1 MNGASIHDNKTT
13 FSNGSAIKVAGEN
26 GIFYFNSGEIYNNEN
41 NNPSGVGGTVYI
53 TSKATI
59 NMKDGIIRDN
69 KVVTGT
75 GNLSPGYG
83 GGIYIVG
90 ATANLSG
97 GKITENEVSFSGGGI
112 CALYDANVNIS
123 DDMEISNNTSVVFGG
138 GIYASNAIINIDGGK
153 IFGNSTTMGGAAGG
167 AIYIDNA
174 RNNTS
179 ITSLDISGGEIFD
192 NTTDL
197 NYGNAIAIGYGNNI
211 NFNLKGSPEIK
222 GEIVF
227 FTDELR

>member
-1 MNGASIHDNKTT
+1 M
-13 FSNGSAIKVAGEN
+13 V
-26 GIFYFNSGEIYNNEN
+26 
-41 NNPSGVGGTVYI
+41 
-53 TSKATI
+53 
-59 NMKDGIIRDN
+59 
-69 KVVTGT
+69 
-75 GNLSPGYG
+75 
-83 GGIYIVG
+83 VG

-123 DDMEISNNTSVVFGG
+123 DDMEISNNTSVAFGG

-227 FTDELR
+227 FTDGVTINVTDNFTPVNPLEINNEVISEENFIINFENGVVANPE